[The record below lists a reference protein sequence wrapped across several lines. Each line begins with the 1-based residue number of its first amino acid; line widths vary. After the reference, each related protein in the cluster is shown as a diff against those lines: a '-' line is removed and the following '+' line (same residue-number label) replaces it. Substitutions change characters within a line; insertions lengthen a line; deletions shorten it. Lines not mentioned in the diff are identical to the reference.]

1 MDEVTRIGEIT
12 EQLREWSGRQGQT
25 DDGSLFLSIYQELRR
40 RAHYLLQSERRGH
53 TLQTTALVNEAYL
66 RIKEQQKFSWE
77 SRTHFFAI
85 AAAMMRRIL
94 VDYAKHRQRVK
105 RGGKDSPVMLDES
118 LNVAIDSADVD
129 LLALDEALDRLWAKE
144 KQLAK
149 VVELRYFAGLDVPQ
163 TAEVLGVSESTVK
176 RQWAMAKAWLH
187 RELTRT

>member
-1 MDEVTRIGEIT
+1 MNEETRIGEIT
-12 EQLREWSGRQGQT
+12 EQLRAWSGRQDHSG
-25 DDGSLFLSIYQELRR
+25 DSSLFLSIYEELRR

-66 RIKEQQKFSWE
+66 RLKDQKDFSWE

-85 AAAMMRRIL
+85 AATMMRRIL

-105 RGGKDSPVMLDES
+105 RGGKEAPVSLDES
-118 LNVAIDSADVD
+118 LNVAVDSTDVD
-129 LLALDEALDRLWAKE
+129 LLALDEALERLWGHE

-163 TAEVLGVSESTVK
+163 AAEVLGVSESTVK
-176 RQWAMAKAWLH
+176 RDWAMAKAWLH
-187 RELTRT
+187 RELTR